1 MRRTLLSL
9 LLLLV
14 TLTVHAETRYVSD
27 ELEIDMRSG
36 ASTQHRILRMLS
48 SGTSLEVL
56 EDDKD
61 TGYTRVRT
69 SSGAEGWILSRYL
82 QSNTP
87 ASQRVAGAEKKLAE
101 LELQSRQRMAK
112 LSESDKEFINVTEEL
127 TRLKDENLTLTKQ
140 LADIQRTAS
149 SALAIDAEN
158 QELKNTL
165 MQMERGQQT
174 LRQENVALH
183 DRTTRDW
190 FMIGAGV
197 LVAGILLGLLLPRIR
212 LRKRSSWGSL

>member
-1 MRRTLLSL
+1 VIRTLLSVL
-9 LLLLV
+9 LLSI
-14 TLTVHAETRYVSD
+14 TLNAQAETRYVSD

-36 ASTQHRILRMLS
+36 TSNQHRILRMLP
-48 SGTSLEVL
+48 SGSALEVL
-56 EDDKD
+56 EDDKAS
-61 TGYTRVRT
+61 GYSRVQT

-82 QSNTP
+82 QTSAP
-87 ASQRVAGAEKKLAE
+87 ASKRLAETEKKLAE

-112 LSESDKEFINVTEEL
+112 LSESDKEFIGVTEEL
-127 TRLKDENLTLTKQ
+127 TRLKDENLKLTKQ
-140 LADIQRTAS
+140 VADIQRTAS

-165 MQMERGQQT
+165 MQLERGQET
-174 LRQENVALH
+174 LRQENAALH

-197 LVAGILLGLLLPRIR
+197 MVAGILLGLILPRIR
-212 LRKRSSWGSL
+212 MRKRSSWGSL

>member
-1 MRRTLLSL
+1 VIRTLLSVL
-9 LLLLV
+9 LLSI
-14 TLTVHAETRYVSD
+14 TLNAQAETRYVSD

-36 ASTQHRILRMLS
+36 TSNQHRILRMLP
-48 SGTSLEVL
+48 SGTALEVL
-56 EDDKD
+56 EDDKAS
-61 TGYTRVRT
+61 GYSRVQT

-82 QSNTP
+82 QTSTP
-87 ASQRVAGAEKKLAE
+87 ASKRLAETEKKLAE

-112 LSESDKEFINVTEEL
+112 LSESDKEFIGVTEEL
-127 TRLKDENLTLTKQ
+127 TRLKDENLKLTKQ
-140 LADIQRTAS
+140 VADIQRTAS

-165 MQMERGQQT
+165 MQLERGQET
-174 LRQENVALH
+174 LRQENAALH

-197 LVAGILLGLLLPRIR
+197 LVAGILLGLILPRIR
-212 LRKRSSWGSL
+212 MRKRSSWGSL